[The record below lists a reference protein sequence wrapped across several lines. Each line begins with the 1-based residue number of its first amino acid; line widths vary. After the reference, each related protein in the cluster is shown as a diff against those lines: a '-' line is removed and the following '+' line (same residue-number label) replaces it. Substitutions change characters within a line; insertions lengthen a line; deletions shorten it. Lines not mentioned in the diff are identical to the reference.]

1 MQNVFKFAKTNQLAE
16 ELDRSQCFFVDLPLT
31 ETRSDGEEFA
41 LGHFQYIHEL
51 LSVTYIYVYHIYVYR
66 SRIYI
71 RFSSWA
77 FTKRTYT
84 LCLEQVLGKNVF
96 KRDLMLGKTF
106 YSPNLTNLF
115 YFSAPNIK
123 ISDQKYAKMNIF
135 RAVLQN

>member
-1 MQNVFKFAKTNQLAE
+1 MFCHVSRFNLIMQNVFKFAKTNQLAE

-41 LGHFQYIHEL
+41 LGHFEYIHEL
-51 LSVTYIYVYHIYVYR
+51 FKCDV
-66 SRIYI
+66 YI

-96 KRDLMLGKTF
+96 KKRSYVRKDIL
-106 YSPNLTNLF
+106 LT
-115 YFSAPNIK
+115 
-123 ISDQKYAKMNIF
+123 
-135 RAVLQN
+135 